1 MLTCLATSTLR
12 ALIVRVCQPRPDTTH
27 VGTGGVG
34 WCWCQRTGCKSDSLF
49 ITLPTYMRQHGFVT
63 AGNGKLFHPVSASA
77 PRYGGRLRSPTL
89 SIRTCNVCLFPFP
102 RISCNRMHAVQM
114 GLRTRKATTL
124 ERGRTERTMWKPT
137 SLKNNG
143 VRACAALLIPKKK
156 NQVHRITTPEYVFI
170 FKLPPPLLPPP
181 LHHHRHRHLKHTHTR
196 ARAPPPHV
204 GTIPGPHDPVFNRT
218 MGLSFMESSLTDE
231 EQTDGILAADTVQ
244 RLANFSRDGIGK
256 AGANK
261 PFFLST
267 GKF

>member
-77 PRYGGRLRSPTL
+77 PPYGGRLRSPTL

-196 ARAPPPHV
+196 ARATTTRRDNPWAARSCFQPHH
-204 GTIPGPHDPVFNRT
+204 GTVFH
-218 MGLSFMESSLTDE
+218 
-231 EQTDGILAADTVQ
+231 GIVAHRRRADRWYPCCRYSAKVSK
-244 RLANFSRDGIGK
+244 LFA
-256 AGANK
+256 
-261 PFFLST
+261 
-267 GKF
+267 